1 MSDTTIFY
9 TLFGANACSSTKESN
24 NNNNI
29 NSLIFKM
36 GLMNGK
42 MAHKINALIQVVY
55 STRFHYFIV
64 WKWIYFLNKYIIDVI
79 SFSIEIIIDKIKRF
93 LNSTHTQNQLKIL
106 LSILIWVRSEPV
118 SAS

>member
-36 GLMNGK
+36 DLMNG
-42 MAHKINALIQVVY
+42 KINALIQVVY
-55 STRFHYFIV
+55 LARFDYFIV
-64 WKWIYFLNKYIIDVI
+64 WNWNYFLNKHIIDVI
-79 SFSIEIIIDKIKRF
+79 SFSIEMIIDKIKR
-93 LNSTHTQNQLKIL
+93 L
-106 LSILIWVRSEPV
+106 
-118 SAS
+118 